1 MNWEV
6 SSMTIV
12 IQLSPELEDILRDR
26 ADHQGQDVAIVASE
40 LLARVLLADK
50 QSIESSENVQS
61 LELERLLRNFEQQY
75 QLDSRS
81 FHQQFQAGI
90 LGDSADFFE
99 WNTYYEMLNES
110 QVSV

>member
-1 MNWEV
+1 
-6 SSMTIV
+6 MTIV
-12 IQLSPELEDILRDR
+12 IQLSPELEGILRDR
-26 ADHQGQDVAIVASE
+26 ADHQGQDIAIVASE
-40 LLARVLLADK
+40 LLATALLADR
-50 QSIESSENVQS
+50 QSIEPSENVQS
-61 LELERLLRNFEQQY
+61 LELSKLLRSFEQQY

-81 FHQQFQAGI
+81 FHEQFQAGF

>member
-6 SSMTIV
+6 SSMTIA

-26 ADHQGQDVAIVASE
+26 ANHQGQDIAIMASE
-40 LLARVLLADK
+40 LLARALLADQ

-61 LELERLLRNFEQQY
+61 LELERLLQNFEQQY
-75 QLDSRS
+75 QMDSRS
-81 FHQQFQAGI
+81 FHEQFQAGT

-110 QVSV
+110 QMSV

>member
-1 MNWEV
+1 MNREV
-6 SSMTIV
+6 NFMTIV
-12 IQLSPELEDILRDR
+12 IQLNPELENILRDR
-26 ADHQGQDVAIVASE
+26 ADHQGRDVAIVASE
-40 LLARVLLADK
+40 LLARALLADR

-61 LELERLLRNFEQQY
+61 LELDRLLRNFEQQY

-81 FHQQFQAGI
+81 FHEQFQAGT